1 MLSRFCKKQRHQNKG
16 RGSHGEGERSRP
28 RQQGPDMSELCL
40 PTFNSP
46 GPTDSLTGVKTE
58 RVDLNG
64 RGSFQQT
71 NLLNIMAEAGAV
83 VRSTSRGLETLLV
96 ALFLTSSPGDRAQRG
111 ERQCKALAHWSR
123 AKDDSSRVSRC
134 FHGPFTPP
142 PLEMGVPVNP
152 IPVFSLSH

>member
-1 MLSRFCKKQRHQNKG
+1 MGKEKEESVEK
-16 RGSHGEGERSRP
+16 SRP

-71 NLLNIMAEAGAV
+71 NLLNVMAEARRSGAFYV
-83 VRSTSRGLETLLV
+83 QGFRNSPSGPLPYLQSWGQGPARRKTMQSSSLLV
-96 ALFLTSSPGDRAQRG
+96 PSQG
-111 ERQCKALAHWSR
+111 
-123 AKDDSSRVSRC
+123 
-134 FHGPFTPP
+134 
-142 PLEMGVPVNP
+142 
-152 IPVFSLSH
+152 